1 MSLEG
6 GGCLTHD
13 GVGVAHFLVDD
24 GSAAARAWRAS
35 GFDVVAVREVVRLS
49 LDQGTPGQLGL
60 LCREMAEAGWT
71 SRSSTVTTSTTSS
84 RRRARPRS
92 RRQTRGR
99 SLADPPLGAGRFT
112 IPDRAET
119 AHRLGG
125 R

>member
-1 MSLEG
+1 MTRSDATTARDVEVRLPSKPGTLAALGEALGEAGVSLVG

-60 LCREMAEAGWT
+60 LCREMAEAG
-71 SRSSTVTTSTTSS
+71 
-84 RRRARPRS
+84 
-92 RRQTRGR
+92 
-99 SLADPPLGAGRFT
+99 
-112 IPDRAET
+112 
-119 AHRLGG
+119 
-125 R
+125 